1 MTPDPTHIDTI
12 WDFIGL
18 IIVSVP
24 ATIAA
29 VAAWHNR
36 KDIKTVKN
44 QVQNGHV
51 INFRDEVTTMA
62 TAVTRLTEK
71 MTLLHSDVHQER
83 LERRESIRELR
94 QDLTDRLDMLSAPKP
109 RASRERARSE
119 K

>member
-1 MTPDPTHIDTI
+1 MLPDPSRIDTL
-12 WDFIGL
+12 WDILGL
-18 IIVSVP
+18 IIVTVP

-36 KDIKTVKN
+36 KDIRTVKD

-62 TAVTRLTEK
+62 TAVTRLSEK
-71 MTLLHSDVHQER
+71 MALLHSDVHQER

-94 QDLTDRLDMLSAPKP
+94 QDLTERLDSMSTVRS
-109 RASRERARSE
+109 RAARDKARSE